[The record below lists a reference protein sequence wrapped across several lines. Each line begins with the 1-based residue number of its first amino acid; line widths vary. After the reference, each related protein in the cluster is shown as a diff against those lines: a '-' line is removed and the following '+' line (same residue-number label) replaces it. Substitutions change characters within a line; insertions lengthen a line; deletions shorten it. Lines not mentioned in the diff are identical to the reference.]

1 MITFLGVAMMLG
13 GLWAATQSRAGA
25 GAGAGAVWPVAIAV
39 GGFVTLALGAR

>member
-25 GAGAGAVWPVAIAV
+25 VWPVTIAV
-39 GGFVTLALGAR
+39 GGFVILALGAR